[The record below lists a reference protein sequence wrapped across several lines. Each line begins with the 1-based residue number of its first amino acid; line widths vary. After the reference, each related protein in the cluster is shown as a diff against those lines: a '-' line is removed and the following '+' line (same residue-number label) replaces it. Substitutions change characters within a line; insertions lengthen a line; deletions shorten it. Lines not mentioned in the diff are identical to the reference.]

1 MKRLLIYATTLLF
14 IGCGSATDTAV
25 NAESTEETI
34 VMASAET
41 YYVSPGDRI
50 NKLSEDTQL
59 LITHNEGE
67 EGSTIELLQ
76 GSAELIRQI

>member
-14 IGCGSATDTAV
+14 IGCGSATDS
-25 NAESTEETI
+25 AESGESATETV
-34 VMASAET
+34 VMNSSEN
-41 YYVSPGDRI
+41 YQVSPGDRI
-50 NKLSEDTQL
+50 NKLTEDTQL

-76 GSAELIRQI
+76 GSAEIIRQI